1 MVKRGNV
8 FYSRRVSKIL
18 IIEDDGD
25 LQQILSIFLQRQ
37 GYDLH
42 YAFNGKEG
50 YDKMIALQP
59 DLALLDLMMPVLNGT
74 EVIKLATTNT
84 SVKDIPII
92 VMTGHADKA
101 DMLENSIKAQGVR
114 AYLRKPFELAEVGS
128 LVRRML
134 TRYPRNPV
142 TATQVAKGEVRL
154 DVKFRTVWVSDRMV
168 ATLSP
173 MKASVLQLLLEAKG
187 AVKRDKILQS
197 VWGDSSSAAALEKT
211 IQRLREDLGPEGRR
225 LQTTAEGYEIVG

>member
-1 MVKRGNV
+1 MVKRSDV
-8 FYSRRVSKIL
+8 FYSSPVAKIL

-25 LQQILSIFLQRQ
+25 LQQLLSVFFNRQ
-37 GYDLH
+37 GYEVH

-50 YDKMIALQP
+50 YEKMIAMQP
-59 DLALLDLMMPVLNGT
+59 DVALLDLMMPVLNGI
-74 EVIKLATTNT
+74 EVIKLVTTNT
-84 SVKDIPII
+84 SLKDIPII
-92 VMTGHADKA
+92 VMTGHTDKA

-114 AYLRKPFELAEVGS
+114 AYLRKPFELAEMGT

-134 TRYPRNPV
+134 SRYPRNPV
-142 TATQVAKGEVRL
+142 TTAEVAKGEVRL
-154 DVKFRTVWVSDRMV
+154 DIKFRTVWVNDRMV

-173 MKASVLQLLLEAKG
+173 MKASVLQLLLESKG
-187 AVKRDKILQS
+187 AVKREKILQS